1 MSYYNSSKNEHN
13 SNLNNISNIQLKEF
27 GQTPE
32 QIFFKPH
39 PKKLSRTIIEIPL
52 NTNIENDNKSKEENL
67 KIKNNLNEEK
77 INQKETKE
85 NNEIKHLNNIIKD
98 NDIDSKKENEFKVNN
113 KEEIKSENIINVN
126 INKIE
131 KYNINGNIISKPFPI
146 DKGIDFKLK
155 KQYKSV
161 KKYDDSKL
169 TSGALLPEN
178 NLIISGGINGHLN
191 IYDYYSGE
199 ITKTFSLSFP
209 IENINSMYK
218 NNLILFSSDYSIKS
232 FNISSGTVISSFYAH
247 ETKIFNLYYDEKAKN
262 CVSCTKGGIIHL
274 WDINKKLDIPIIS
287 HFLFDQ
293 NNLINVDYNKD
304 NQFFYSLDN
313 EGKIS
318 ILNIYN
324 DEEIYNWIDENKS
337 NKPITISANLNNINE
352 FIIGYEKGFKIYDV
366 RKYNCVEDWTNN
378 IDYKVDKCIIDSNNV
393 LIKNDFELKLIN
405 YKEKNIIEQRK
416 LEDKITF
423 FNFYNYSKNDT
434 RIIYGD
440 EKGNIF
446 YSVI

>member
-98 NDIDSKKENEFKVNN
+98 NDIVSKKENEFKVNN

-209 IENINSMYK
+209 IENIKSMYK

-293 NNLINVDYNKD
+293 NNLINVDYNKN
-304 NQFFYSLDN
+304 NQFFYSLDD

-337 NKPITISANLNNINE
+337 NKPITISANLYNINE

-366 RKYNCVEDWTNN
+366 R
-378 IDYKVDKCIIDSNNV
+378 
-393 LIKNDFELKLIN
+393 
-405 YKEKNIIEQRK
+405 
-416 LEDKITF
+416 
-423 FNFYNYSKNDT
+423 
-434 RIIYGD
+434 
-440 EKGNIF
+440 
-446 YSVI
+446 